1 MMLQNADTDVR
12 VEVAVDAPIEQ
23 AFATYVERCDD
34 WWPRMYRLS
43 EAERTDVRIEPEEGG
58 RWYEVTADGG
68 TCDWGHVRVWDPP
81 RHLELSWQIDV
92 AFAPE
97 PDPAKA
103 STVEVRFAP
112 EGADRTRVT
121 VIHRDLE
128 RHGEGWESM
137 RESVAD
143 QGGWPGILDA
153 YASLV
158 AATP

>member
-1 MMLQNADTDVR
+1 
-12 VEVAVDAPIEQ
+12 
-23 AFATYVERCDD
+23 
-34 WWPRMYRLS
+34 
-43 EAERTDVRIEPEEGG
+43 
-58 RWYEVTADGG
+58 
-68 TCDWGHVRVWDPP
+68 
-81 RHLELSWQIDV
+81 
-92 AFAPE
+92 
-97 PDPAKA
+97 
-103 STVEVRFAP
+103 
-112 EGADRTRVT
+112 VT